1 MIDKAKSPID
11 GLEPAKISN
20 IKRVKLRTPDVA
32 INNDFGLEKE
42 ADAMGRAASSDLTL
56 EKEAITQNQN
66 RPLVKSNRATEV

>member
-20 IKRVKLRTPDVA
+20 IKRAKLRAREVA

-42 ADAMGRAASSDLTL
+42 AV
-56 EKEAITQNQN
+56 TQIKQ
-66 RPLVKSNRATEV
+66 ATRKIKPGH

>member
-11 GLEPAKISN
+11 GLEPPKISN

-42 ADAMGRAASSDLTL
+42 ADAMGRAASSDLS
-56 EKEAITQNQN
+56 A
-66 RPLVKSNRATEV
+66 